1 MVKFPPS
8 RAVCIS
14 ALVAAV
20 AVPLCAVLVVAQG
33 QRRSAAPRP
42 AAPPATP
49 FEAATRLFFEG
60 KYDDL
65 DSAIER
71 LDGRDPNVVA
81 LKARGMIARG
91 KYADAET
98 LLQPVVQRAPS
109 SDAALELGLLQK
121 MLGRPAATQT
131 LERVAALGTS
141 AQTATEMARAGRA
154 YQALGRV
161 KPEANQ
167 AFIQAT
173 RAAPNDL
180 AIETA
185 FGNLFLEKFDYANA
199 MKSYARVLEI
209 DPSSA
214 PALLG
219 AARALED
226 DDPPQAAG
234 AIKRLLQINPS
245 SVEAHIFL
253 AGQAADVDHKA
264 EARELLGKA
273 LAVNPSSLEAHSA
286 LAALA
291 AVEDK
296 TQEFDAE
303 VAKVLAIAPTYGA
316 VYRVAGELLARN
328 YRFEE
333 AVTMTRR
340 ALGLTPRDPQ
350 SLADLGAQLL
360 RTGDEPGARQ
370 ALETSYDLDPFNA
383 VVVNSLRMLDNL
395 DKFESIR
402 DGDLIIRMHKDEAPV
417 LKEYV
422 IPLAH
427 KALATMAA
435 KYEMTVKGPI
445 LIEMFPKHDDFAVR
459 TLGLPGMI
467 GALGACFGQVV
478 TLDSP
483 KAKDP
488 GDFLW
493 EATLWHELG
502 HVITIQMSNS
512 RVPRWLTEG
521 ISEWEETQARK
532 DWTRPGEAMFARTV
546 TRGDAIKLKELNE
559 AFQDPKRIS
568 LAYYQGRLVV
578 DYMVQTFGQSGLNKL
593 LRAYG
598 QGLDTN
604 AALKQTLNTD
614 LDSMQSGF
622 DRYIERTF
630 GQLQKAL
637 TTPKDVDLGRATVD
651 SLRTLAR
658 DNPQSYPVQVAFGLA
673 LRKAGSNDEAMQVFE
688 RAAGLAPSAV
698 GPESPH
704 AQMAD
709 IALEKKD
716 RKRAIAELTA
726 LFAVDFE
733 NLGAAEQ
740 LADLLKEEGVTDS
753 AKLRPVYERIVSLDP
768 FRGEARS
775 SLGRVAM
782 QRNDYEFAAREFR
795 TAIALKPIDPA
806 VAHADLAESY
816 LKAGKRDEAKRQALA
831 ALEIAPAYA
840 RAQDLLL
847 QITDPAGARK

>member
-8 RAVCIS
+8 RAVSIS

-20 AVPLCAVLVVAQG
+20 AVPLFAVLVVAQT
-33 QRRSAAPRP
+33 QRRA
-42 AAPPATP
+42 AAPPPAPKPATP
-49 FEAATRLFFEG
+49 IEAATRALLEG
-60 KYDDL
+60 RFDEVDSITDKL
-65 DSAIER
+65 DT
-71 LDGRDPNVVA
+71 RDPNVVA
-81 LKARGMIARG
+81 LKARAAMERG
-91 KYADAET
+91 RYTDAEAM
-98 LLQPVVQRAPS
+98 LQPVAARVPTS
-109 SDAALELGLLQK
+109 EAALQLGLMQK
-121 MLGRPAATQT
+121 LLSQPAFSQTLGR
-131 LERVAALGTS
+131 VASLAST
-141 AQTATEMARAGRA
+141 AQNADEMARAARA
-154 YQALGRV
+154 LAALDRTNDA
-161 KPEANQ
+161 KAAFNEA
-167 AFIQAT
+167 T
-173 RAAPNDL
+173 KAAPNSA
-180 AIETA
+180 AIESA
-185 FGNLFLEKFDYANA
+185 FGDLFLDKYNYPEAL
-199 MKSYARVLEI
+199 KSYERVLGL
-209 DPSSA
+209 DPRWT
-214 PALLG
+214 PAILG
-219 AARALED
+219 AARALEN
-226 DDPPQAAG
+226 DDPPQAAA
-234 AIKRLLQINPS
+234 AIKRLQQINANS
-245 SVEAHIFL
+245 ADANIFL
-253 AGQAADVDHKA
+253 AGQAADVTDHK
-264 EARELLGKA
+264 EARQLLAKA
-273 LAVNPSSLEAHSA
+273 LAVNPNNIEAHSF

-291 AVEDK
+291 FVEDNNS
-296 TQEFDAE
+296 EFDAE
-303 VAKVLAIAPTYGA
+303 VAKVHAVAPQDAG
-316 VYRVAGELLARN
+316 VYRITGEVLAHN
-328 YRFEE
+328 YRFDE
-333 AVTMTRR
+333 AVAMTRR
-340 ALGLTPRDPQ
+340 ALALAPRDAQ
-350 SLADLGAQLL
+350 ALADLGAQLL
-360 RTGDEPGARQ
+360 RTGDEPAART
-370 ALETSYDLDPFNA
+370 ALETSFN
-383 VVVNSLRMLDNL
+383 VVTFNSLKMLDSL
-395 DKFESIR
+395 DMFEVVR
-402 DGDLIIRMHKDEAPV
+402 DGDLIVKLNKDEAPV

-422 IPLAH
+422 IALAH
-427 KALATMAA
+427 KALQTMAD
-435 KYEMTVKGPI
+435 KYEFQPKGPI

-467 GALGACFGQVV
+467 GALGACFGRVV

-502 HVITIQMSNS
+502 HVVTIQMSNS

-546 TRGDAIKLKELNE
+546 MQGEAIKLKELNE

-622 DRYIERTF
+622 DQYIERTF

-637 TTPKDVDLGRATVD
+637 TTPKDVDLRRATVD

-658 DNPQSYPVQVAFGLA
+658 DNPQSYPIQVAFGLA

-688 RAAGLAPSAV
+688 RAAALAPSAV

>member
-1 MVKFPPS
+1 MMKFPPS
-8 RAVCIS
+8 RAAYVW
-14 ALVAAV
+14 ALVVAV

-33 QRRSAAPRP
+33 QRRAAAPKP
-42 AAPPATP
+42 SPPPATP
-49 FEAATRLFFEG
+49 LEAATRLLFEG

-65 DSAIER
+65 DSAIAK
-71 LDGRDPNVVA
+71 LDTRDPAVVA
-81 LKARGMIARG
+81 LKARAMIARG
-91 KYADAET
+91 KYAEAEAT
-98 LLQPVVQRAPS
+98 LQPVAQRAPS
-109 SDAALELGLLQK
+109 SEAALELGVLQK
-121 MLGRPAATQT
+121 LLGRLAATQT
-131 LERVAALGTS
+131 LERVASLASS
-141 AQTATEMARAGRA
+141 AQNAVEMARAARA
-154 YQALGRV
+154 LQALDRT
-161 KPEANQ
+161 KEANS
-167 AFIQAT
+167 AFIEAT
-173 RAAPNDL
+173 KAAPNNT
-180 AIETA
+180 AIESA
-185 FGNLFLEKFDYANA
+185 FGDLFLEKYDYTNA
-199 MKSYARVLEI
+199 MKSYERVLEL
-209 DPSSA
+209 DPRYA

-219 AARALED
+219 AARALEG

-234 AIKRLLQINPS
+234 AIKRLLQVNPS
-245 SVEAHIFL
+245 SADAYIFL
-253 AGQAADVDHKA
+253 ASQAADVDHRA

-273 LAVNPSSLEAHSA
+273 LAVNPSGLEAHSA

-291 AVEDK
+291 FVEDK
-296 TQEFDAE
+296 PQEFDAE
-303 VAKVLAIAPTYGA
+303 VAKVLAIAPAYGD
-316 VYRVAGELLARN
+316 VYRATGELLARN

-333 AVTMTRR
+333 AVAMTRR
-340 ALGLTPRDPQ
+340 ALALAPRDPQ

-360 RTGDEPGARQ
+360 RTGDETGARQ
-370 ALETSYDLDPFNA
+370 ALETSFNLDPYNA
-383 VVVNSLRMLDNL
+383 IVLNSLRMLDNL
-395 DKFESIR
+395 DKFETIR
-402 DGDLIIRMHKDEAPV
+402 DGDLIIKMHKDEAPV

-422 IPLAH
+422 VPLAH

-483 KAKDP
+483 KARQPP

-546 TRGDAIKLKELNE
+546 TRGEAIKLKELNE

-578 DYMVQTFGQSGLNKL
+578 DYMVTAFGQASLNKL

-604 AALKQTLNTD
+604 AALKQVLNTD
-614 LDSMQSGF
+614 LDRMQSGF
-622 DRYIERTF
+622 DQYIERTF

-637 TTPKDVDLGRATVD
+637 IVPKDTDLARATLD

-658 DNPQSYPVQVAFGLA
+658 DNPQSYPVQLAFGLA
-673 LRKAGSNDEAMQVFE
+673 LRKAGGNDEAMQVFE
-688 RAAGLAPSAV
+688 RASALAPTAV
-698 GPESPH
+698 GDESPH

-733 NLGAAEQ
+733 NLDAAEQ
-740 LADLLKEEGVTDS
+740 LAALLKEEGVNDP
-753 AKLRPVYERIVSLDP
+753 AKLRPVYERIVALDP

-775 SLGRVAM
+775 SLGRVAL
-782 QRNDYEFAAREFR
+782 QRNDFEFAAREFR

-847 QITDPAGARK
+847 QVTDAGARK

>member
-1 MVKFPPS
+1 MMKFPAS
-8 RAVCIS
+8 RAVYIW
-14 ALVAAV
+14 ALVLAV

-33 QRRSAAPRP
+33 QRRAAAPRP
-42 AAPPATP
+42 APPPATP
-49 FEAATRLFFEG
+49 LEAATRLFFEG
-60 KYDDL
+60 KFDDL
-65 DSAIER
+65 DSAVEK
-71 LDGRDPNVVA
+71 LDARDPAVVA
-81 LKARGMIARG
+81 LKARAMIARG
-91 KYADAET
+91 KYAEAEAM
-98 LLQPVVQRAPS
+98 LQPVAQRAPS
-109 SDAALELGLLQK
+109 SEAALELGVLQQL
-121 MLGRPAATQT
+121 LGRLAATQT
-131 LERVAALGTS
+131 LERVASLASS
-141 AQTATEMARAGRA
+141 AQNAVEMARAARA
-154 YQALGRV
+154 LQALDRT
-161 KPEANQ
+161 KEANS
-167 AFIQAT
+167 AFIEAT
-173 RAAPNDL
+173 KAAPNNT
-180 AIETA
+180 AIESA
-185 FGNLFLEKFDYANA
+185 FGDLFLEKYDYANA
-199 MKSYARVLEI
+199 MKSYERVLEL
-209 DPSSA
+209 DPRYA

-219 AARALED
+219 AARALEG

-245 SVEAHIFL
+245 SVDAYIFL
-253 AGQAADVDHKA
+253 AGQAADVDHRA

-273 LAVNPSSLEAHSA
+273 LAINPSGIEAHSA

-291 AVEDK
+291 FVEDK

-303 VAKVLAIAPTYGA
+303 VAKVLAIAPAYGG
-316 VYRVAGELLARN
+316 VYRATGELLARN

-333 AVTMTRR
+333 AVAMTRR
-340 ALGLTPRDPQ
+340 ALALAPRDSQ

-370 ALETSYDLDPFNA
+370 ALESSFNLDPYNA
-383 VVVNSLRMLDNL
+383 IVLNSLKMLDSL
-395 DKFESIR
+395 DNFETIR
-402 DGDLIIRMHKDEAPV
+402 DGDLIVKMHKDEAPV

-467 GALGACFGQVV
+467 GALGACFGRVV

-483 KAKDP
+483 KARQPP

-546 TRGDAIKLKELNE
+546 TRGEAIKLKELNE

-578 DYMVQTFGQSGLNKL
+578 DYMVMTFGQGGLNKL

-614 LDSMQSGF
+614 LDSMQAGF
-622 DRYIERTF
+622 DRYLEQTF
-630 GQLQKAL
+630 GPLQKVL
-637 TTPKDVDLGRATVD
+637 TVPKDTDLARAPLE

-658 DNPQSYPVQVAFGLA
+658 DNPQSYPVQEAFGLA
-673 LRKAGSNDEAMQVFE
+673 LRKAGSHDEAMQVFE
-688 RAAGLAPSAV
+688 RAAALAPTAV
-698 GPESPH
+698 GDESPH

-733 NLGAAEQ
+733 NLDAAEQ
-740 LADLLKEEGVTDS
+740 LAALLKEDGVNDP
-753 AKLRPVYERIVSLDP
+753 AKLRPVYERIVALNPYS
-768 FRGEARS
+768 GEARS
-775 SLGRVAM
+775 SLGRVAL
-782 QRNDYEFAAREFR
+782 QRNDYDFAAREFR

-816 LKAGKRDEAKRQALA
+816 LKSGKRDEAKRQALA

-847 QITDPAGARK
+847 QLTDAGARK

>member
-1 MVKFPPS
+1 MKFPPS
-8 RAVCIS
+8 RAVYIW

-20 AVPLCAVLVVAQG
+20 AIPLCAVLVVAQG
-33 QRRSAAPRP
+33 QRRAAAPRP
-42 AAPPATP
+42 APAPATP
-49 FEAATRLFFEG
+49 LEAATRLFFEG
-60 KYDDL
+60 KFGEL
-65 DSAIER
+65 DSAIEK
-71 LDGRDPNVVA
+71 LDARDPNVVA
-81 LKARGMIARG
+81 LKARAMIARG
-91 KYADAET
+91 KYADAEAT
-98 LLQPVVQRAPS
+98 LQPVAQRAPS
-109 SDAALELGLLQK
+109 SEAALELGLLQK
-121 MLGRPAATQT
+121 MLGRLAATQT
-131 LERVAALGTS
+131 LERVASLAS
-141 AQTATEMARAGRA
+141 SSQNAVEMARAARA
-154 YQALGRV
+154 LRELGRIADA
-161 KPEANQ
+161 KSAYLE
-167 AFIQAT
+167 AT
-173 RAAPNDL
+173 RAAPGNA
-180 AIETA
+180 AIEA
-185 FGNLFLEKFDYANA
+185 SFGDFFLEKFNFAEA
-199 MKSYARVLEI
+199 MKSYERVLEL
-209 DPSSA
+209 DPRYA

-234 AIKRLLQINPS
+234 AIKRLLQINPT
-245 SVEAHIFL
+245 SVDAHIFL
-253 AGQAADVDHKA
+253 AGQAADVDHKS

-273 LAVNPSSLEAHSA
+273 LAVNPSSLEARSA
-286 LAALA
+286 LAAIA
-291 AVEDK
+291 FVEDK
-296 TQEFDAE
+296 PQEFEAE
-303 VAKVLAIAPTYGA
+303 VAKVLAIAPAYGA
-316 VYRVAGELLARN
+316 VYRAVGELLARN
-328 YRFEE
+328 YRFDE
-333 AVTMTRR
+333 AVVMTRR
-340 ALGLTPRDPQ
+340 ALALAPRDPQ

-360 RTGDEPGARQ
+360 RTGDEAGARQ
-370 ALETSYDLDPFNA
+370 ALETSYDLDAFNA

-395 DKFESIR
+395 DKFETIR
-402 DGDLIIRMHKDEAPV
+402 DGDLIVRMHKDEAPV

-467 GALGACFGQVV
+467 GALGACFGRVV

-483 KAKDP
+483 KARQPP

-532 DWTRPGEAMFARTV
+532 DWTRPGEAMFARMAS
-546 TRGDAIKLKELNE
+546 RGEAIKLKELNE

-578 DYMVQTFGQSGLNKL
+578 DYMVTTFGQGSLNKL

-598 QGLDTN
+598 QGLDTDT
-604 AALKQTLNTD
+604 ALKQVLNTD
-614 LDSMQSGF
+614 LDSMQTGF
-622 DRYIERTF
+622 DQYIERTF
-630 GQLQKAL
+630 GPLQKAL
-637 TTPKDVDLGRATVD
+637 TTPKDVDLARATLD

-658 DNPQSYPVQVAFGLA
+658 ENPQSYPVQEAYGLA

-688 RAAGLAPSAV
+688 RAAALAPTAV
-698 GPESPH
+698 GNESPH

-709 IALEKKD
+709 LALEKKD

-733 NLGAAEQ
+733 NLEAAEQ
-740 LADLLKEEGVTDS
+740 LATLLKEDGVNDP
-753 AKLRPVYERIVSLDP
+753 AKLRPVYERIVALNPYD
-768 FRGEARS
+768 GAARS
-775 SLGRVAM
+775 ALGRVAL
-782 QRNDYEFAAREFR
+782 QRNDADFAAREFR
-795 TAIALKPIDPA
+795 AVIALKPIDPA

-847 QITDPAGARK
+847 QVSDAGARK